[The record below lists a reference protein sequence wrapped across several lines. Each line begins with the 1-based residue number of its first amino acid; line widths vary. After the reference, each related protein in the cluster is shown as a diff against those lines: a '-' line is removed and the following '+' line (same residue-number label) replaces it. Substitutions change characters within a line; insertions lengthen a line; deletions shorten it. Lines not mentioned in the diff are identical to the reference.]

1 MTYEGP
7 MKIKRISEVGVA
19 VKDLEKAT
27 RVFVELLGAEPGPI
41 VDMPLYN
48 MRYRMCR
55 VGKIDFE
62 LMAPTSDGGV
72 ITKFLESRGEGLHH
86 IAFAVE
92 DLAEGME
99 SLKGKGV
106 RFVAHDPL
114 EGHGD
119 SMDYTGSRVSGHAK
133 FIFSIPRDISGILF
147 EFIQYPD
154 DYQTP

>member
-1 MTYEGP
+1 MTVDGP

-27 RVFVELLGAEPGPI
+27 QVFMDLLGAEPGPI

-62 LMAPTSDGGV
+62 LMEPTSDEGV

-92 DLAEGME
+92 DLAGGME

-106 RFVAHDPL
+106 RFVADEPL
-114 EGHGD
+114 EGHGE
-119 SMDYTGSRVSGHAK
+119 SVDYAGSPVSGKTK
-133 FIFSIPRDISGILF
+133 FIFSVPQDISGILF